1 MCLNLKVY
9 TEWKEI
15 AEVLRDRVFKENE
28 QHLIDIFDIKVWHQQ
43 MITTT
48 FVPYNLWFFLIR
60 VV

>member
-48 FVPYNLWFFLIR
+48 FVPYNFWFFLIR

>member
-28 QHLIDIFDIKVWHQQ
+28 QHLIDIFDIKV
-43 MITTT
+43 
-48 FVPYNLWFFLIR
+48 
-60 VV
+60 